1 MKTIANLYFLN
12 KIPFIRVDLNVPKN
26 NLLRYLDND
35 RIIETIAHGEI
46 SNKSSFIN
54 IIPYLQKALKIQVD
68 FYIEIIGNKIHRK
81 LFFFGLLMY
90 KEFRALRY
98 FVFFGTKRAK
108 VSSKIDLLVN
118 ILPLID
124 HLLIAG
130 GMAYTFIKVLEGRIG
145 NSLLEFYKTFQKF
158 HVYLPIDVIIADNMN
173 KEANIKEQFAIK
185 NHINWMGLDIRRKSI
200 YEFIKVINRSLSIF
214 WNGPLVVNFSNR
226 TLSIINTIKNV
237 NSKGAF
243 SMVGGG
249 DSLLSRKKN
258 KDKISYISTGAG
270 AMLALALLKGKIISG
285 VAIYC

>member
-1 MKTIANLYFLN
+1 M
-12 KIPFIRVDLNVPKN
+12 
-26 NLLRYLDND
+26 
-35 RIIETIAHGEI
+35 H
-46 SNKSSFIN
+46 
-54 IIPYLQKALKIQVD
+54 
-68 FYIEIIGNKIHRK
+68 
-81 LFFFGLLMY
+81 

-108 VSSKIDLLVN
+108 VSSKRDLLVN

-130 GMAYTFIKVLEGRIG
+130 GMAYTFIKVLDGRIG
-145 NSLLEFYKTFQKF
+145 NYLLEFYKTFQKF

-173 KEANIKEQFAIK
+173 KEANIKEQFEKK
-185 NHINWMGLDIRRKSI
+185 NHRNWMGLDIRRKSI
-200 YEFIKVINRSLSIF
+200 YEFIKRINRSLSIF

-249 DSLLSRKKN
+249 DSLLSIKKI
-258 KDKISYISTGAG
+258 KIKS
-270 AMLALALLKGKIISG
+270 
-285 VAIYC
+285 AIYRLELVLCWHY